1 MFWIC
6 LTWSVNTKVEEDLP
20 QKLCSGFLVAL
31 LNVYQNKKNEIKIIM
46 IDIEADR
53 RMAVGSV
60 KIGIMKTNRKL
71 IRTHL
76 RSEKTREKTEV
87 ALSS

>member
-1 MFWIC
+1 
-6 LTWSVNTKVEEDLP
+6 
-20 QKLCSGFLVAL
+20 
-31 LNVYQNKKNEIKIIM
+31 M

-60 KIGIMKTNRKL
+60 KIGIMKTNRKS